1 MALIEV
7 YRTDTGA
14 KVRIPE
20 HWISHPKLGKPF
32 RKTPLQKA
40 SEKATSTPATATKKE
55 G

>member
-1 MALIEV
+1 MAIIDA
-7 YRTDTGA
+7 YRTDTGE

-20 HWISHPKLGKPF
+20 HWIGHPKLGKPF

-40 SEKATSTPATATKKE
+40 SEKAAAASPTTTKKE